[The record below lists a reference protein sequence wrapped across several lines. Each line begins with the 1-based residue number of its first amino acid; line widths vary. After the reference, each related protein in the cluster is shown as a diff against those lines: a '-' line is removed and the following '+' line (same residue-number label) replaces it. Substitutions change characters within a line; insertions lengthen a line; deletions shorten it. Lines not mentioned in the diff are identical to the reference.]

1 MDNYPHKNDISP
13 NLSKLIK
20 ESCVIQFEELALVSK
35 QGHSV
40 EFSTGFKDYV
50 LRIEAQAPGVFRFCC
65 GSEKSLSLPES
76 NDRAKTRQ
84 ELSVVHNDQPA
95 ELVVVE
101 QDGSWLVAQKDCA
114 LLMSVKPFSLK
125 LLKPAVIENEAVPE
139 GEEEPEVSLE
149 QIAIEAFADAEVV
162 LQTSSVY
169 EEPLV
174 FDESWVLMLDL
185 PEEQSVYGLGLTE
198 QSFNRR
204 SEEFVSDLAEYK
216 FSPLA
221 WSTHGWGLY
230 LDGLDRSIH
239 SVAAADD
246 ESSYQLRTDNK
257 IFDLYLFSGEP
268 LAIFD
273 QYTLLTGRGGQPL
286 LEAMGVGLQQLDGQ
300 GDEEFL
306 VFANQLR
313 DHEISINSLEY
324 AWPGLVMIDSDRL
337 NLDWNTERLEA
348 NTRSYFDRLK
358 DNHWH
363 AMVPTFPAV
372 LVGTHL
378 FEELQDRGWMI
389 MDAEG
394 DALRFTGSKHTAGQ
408 DYGLLDLTYKDA
420 YNFWRDKHQQLL
432 EHGQSLKTTTS
443 IFELPDEASGRHNEE
458 GAVLRALYPTL
469 LEQALYDG
477 ISAATTP
484 PEGVVL
490 HDQINIAS
498 QRRPYLELE
507 SFASS
512 WEGLNQLYRTLISAQ
527 NSCVPFVKH
536 SIGRAGDEPME
547 ADLFLRWLALSTFSG
562 NFSFHAEI
570 EQLPIYYDEDTQRIA
585 KQWLSLRYRL
595 IPYVL
600 GIVEE
605 GVRGGQPIQSSMPLA
620 FPNDAMAAEFDQQF
634 LFGPAVLI
642 APILEESGSTTVY
655 LPANEAWWDLN
666 TGERYEGGQVLEYS
680 SGLDTIPAFGREGHM
695 LAMGPTIA
703 HLGEMNSARLL
714 DEIWLFGM
722 PIHNPVVM
730 RNKIRVMQMQGSSY
744 IKGLEGLK
752 ILPTDEL
759 EVKRRGAE
767 VRISPVR

>member
-1 MDNYPHKNDISP
+1 MDNYPYKNDISP

-65 GSEKSLSLPES
+65 GSQKSLSLPES
-76 NDRAKTRQ
+76 NERAKTRQ
-84 ELSVVHNDQPA
+84 ELSVVPNDQPA

-101 QDGSWLVAQKDCA
+101 QNGSWLLAQKGCA

-125 LLKPAVIENEAVPE
+125 LLKPTVSESEAVPE
-139 GEEEPEVSLE
+139 DGEEQEVSLE
-149 QIAIEAFADAEVV
+149 QVAIEAFANAEVI
-162 LQTSSVY
+162 LQTSSDY
-169 EEPLV
+169 EEPWV

-185 PEEQSVYGLGLTE
+185 PEGQAVYGLGLTE
-198 QSFNRR
+198 QNFNRR
-204 SEEFVSDLAEYK
+204 SEELVSDLVEYK
-216 FSPLA
+216 FAPLA

-239 SVAAADD
+239 SVAVADD

-257 IFDLYLFSGEP
+257 VFDLYLFSGEP

-273 QYTLLTGRGGQPL
+273 QYTALTGRGGQPL
-286 LEAMGVGLQQLDGQ
+286 LGAMGVGLQQLDGQ

-443 IFELPDEASGRHNEE
+443 IFELPDEASGRHSEE

-490 HDQINIAS
+490 HDQINVAS

-562 NFSFHAEI
+562 NFSFHAKI

-620 FPNDAMAAEFDQQF
+620 FPNDAIAAEFDRQF

-642 APILEESGSTTVY
+642 APILEESGSTIVY

-680 SGLDTIPAFGREGHM
+680 CGLDTVPAFGREGHM

-752 ILPTDEL
+752 ILSTDEL